1 MMANAVTAYRDNA
14 AADRNVDAN
23 IAAML
28 AYLETSAAQPLPP
41 LALARRTGSQNLP
54 PVRNLLPQPED
65 MPPQDAAAPVARNN
79 VANRKVLTVI
89 GN

>member
-14 AADRNVDAN
+14 ASDRNVDAN

-28 AYLETSAAQPLPP
+28 AYLETSAPQPLPP

-54 PVRNLLPQPED
+54 PVRNLLPQPEELVQHD
-65 MPPQDAAAPVARNN
+65 TSPPVVRNN
-79 VANRKVLTVI
+79 VQNRKVLW
-89 GN
+89 